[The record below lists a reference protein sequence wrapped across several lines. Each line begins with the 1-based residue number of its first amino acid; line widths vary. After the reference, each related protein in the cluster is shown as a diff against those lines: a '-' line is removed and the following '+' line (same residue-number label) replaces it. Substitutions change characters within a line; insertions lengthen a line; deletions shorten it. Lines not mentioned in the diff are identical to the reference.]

1 MPNHAS
7 ANGIG
12 PGAKHVGTAVS
23 DTRPPSL
30 QVHDQ
35 VPAMTDAATENWDY
49 IVVGSG
55 SSGAVV
61 AARLSESGR
70 HRVLLLEAGGEDN
83 LFWMRAP
90 MGAGRMLPR
99 QDVMWQYETDPI
111 PELRNRRLR
120 WPRGKALGGSS
131 SVNGALF
138 VRGDRWHYDDW
149 ARRGAT
155 GWSYDEV
162 LPYFKKL
169 ETFRGG
175 DPRWRGTDG
184 PIAVEWVRADLPVTG
199 AFVNACVQAGIPGNP
214 DYNGADCHGASRMQL
229 NTKSG
234 RRQSAAV
241 GYLHP
246 ARGRANLKIVTNAFV
261 SSIDL
266 SGNRAEGV
274 TYLVDG
280 VAHAARA
287 GREVIVSAGP
297 IATPQL
303 LELSGIGNPEIL
315 KRHGITP
322 RVALKGVG
330 ENLIDHL
337 QTRLSLEARNT
348 KGLNEIIGSPWF
360 KYWVGAQFLLFG
372 KGLMTTPSV
381 TAHALA
387 KTRPD
392 VTRPDLKIT
401 MHHFSGKDRMAY
413 TKAGGIDPHPGLTFG
428 VVQLAPES
436 RGSLHIASPDPAR
449 PPSIMPNQLS
459 HPEDIR
465 VLTEGLR
472 IARRVASQP
481 ALSNFVVQELRP
493 GLDVV
498 SDEALLEYIR
508 DSGQSS
514 YHPIGTCRMGT
525 DAMAVVDPQLKVHG
539 IDALR
544 VVDSSI
550 MPTMPSGNTNAPSLM
565 IGEKGA
571 DMILA
576 AAT

>member
-1 MPNHAS
+1 MSTPVE
-7 ANGIG
+7 I
-12 PGAKHVGTAVS
+12 
-23 DTRPPSL
+23 
-30 QVHDQ
+30 
-35 VPAMTDAATENWDY
+35 WDY
-49 IVVGSG
+49 IVVGAG
-55 SSGAVV
+55 SSGAVI

-70 HRVLLLEAGGEDN
+70 HRVLLLEAGGVDN

-90 MGAGRMLPR
+90 LGAGRMLPR

-138 VRGDRWHYDDW
+138 VRGDYWHYDDW

-155 GWSYDEV
+155 GWSFAEV
-162 LPYFKKL
+162 LPYFKKM
-169 ETFRGG
+169 ESFQGG
-175 DPRWRGTDG
+175 DPSWRGTDG
-184 PIAVEWVRADLPVTG
+184 PISVEWNRAGLPVTD
-199 AFVNACVQAGIPGNP
+199 AFVQACVEAGIPESP
-214 DYNGADCHGASRMQL
+214 DYNAQDCHGASRVQL
-229 NTKSG
+229 NTKNG

-241 GYLHP
+241 GYLRP
-246 ARGRANLKIVTNAFV
+246 ARGRTNLKIVTDAHV
-261 SSIDL
+261 SRVDL

-274 TYLVDG
+274 TYAVGG
-280 VAHAARA
+280 VTHSARA
-287 GREVIVSAGP
+287 NREVIISAGP
-297 IATPQL
+297 IASPQL

-315 KRHGITP
+315 KRYGIAP
-322 RVALKGVG
+322 RVVLNGVG

-337 QTRLSLEARNT
+337 QTRISLEAKNT
-348 KGLNEIIGSPWF
+348 KGLNEIVCSPWF

-372 KGLMTTPSV
+372 RGLMTVPSV

-387 KTRPD
+387 KTQPDRP
-392 VTRPDLKIT
+392 RPDLKIT

-413 TKAGGIDPHPGLTFG
+413 TKAGGIDQHPGLTFG

-436 RGSLHIASPDPAR
+436 RGSLHICSPDPSK
-449 PPSIMPNQLS
+449 PPTILPNQLS
-459 HPEDIR
+459 HPEDVR

-472 IARRVASQP
+472 IARRIAQQS
-481 ALSNFVVQELRP
+481 ALSNYVVKELRP
-493 GLDVV
+493 GPGVV
-498 SDEALLEYIR
+498 SDHDLLEYIR

-525 DAMAVVDPQLKVHG
+525 DAMAVVDPHLKVHG
-539 IDALR
+539 IDGLR
-544 VVDSSI
+544 VADSSI

-565 IGEKGA
+565 IGEKAA

-576 AAT
+576 SAT